1 MSDMET
7 TVEPAPPAP
16 PAPPDLLVSI
26 HGITRVF
33 DTLRAVDQLSFGVPR
48 GKVTGFIGA
57 NGAGKTTTM
66 RILAGLDYPDLGS
79 VYFDGMDLEEG
90 LREIRKSIGWM
101 PDTYGVWNDMSIW
114 EYLDF
119 FGRAYGYKGEERA
132 QRIAEVME
140 FTDLAGIADRQANKL
155 SKGMSQRLCLGRAL
169 INDPSFLILDEPA
182 AGLDPKARMEFKRLV
197 RLLVE
202 EGKTILISSH
212 ILSELSEMCDH
223 MVFID
228 KGKLI
233 FEGDAD
239 QLEKSGQTGG
249 PRYRLRLSG
258 DWQRMSDWVV
268 QHPAVELGE
277 VNEPFVSIT
286 FHQDA
291 PEEIQAF
298 LRGLV
303 VENFPLLEFRRDER
317 RLEDAFIEMVQGL
330 DRKEG
335 TWS

>member
-1 MSDMET
+1 MSMELSDST
-7 TVEPAPPAP
+7 EQSPPP
-16 PAPPDLLVSI
+16 PPPDLLVSI
-26 HGITRVF
+26 HSITRVF
-33 DTLRAVDQLSFGVPR
+33 DTLRAVDRLSFGIPK

-66 RILAGLDYPDLGS
+66 RILAGLDYPDLGQ
-79 VYFDGMDLEEG
+79 VYFGGLDLEEG
-90 LREIRKSIGWM
+90 LREIRKEIGWM
-101 PDTYGVWNDMSIW
+101 PDSYGVWNDMTIW

-119 FGRAYGYKGEERA
+119 FGRAYGYKGQERA
-132 QRIAEVME
+132 DRVAEVME
-140 FTDLAGIADRQANKL
+140 FTDLASIAERPANRL

-228 KGKLI
+228 HGKLI

-239 QLEKSGQTGG
+239 QLEKSGQVGG

-258 DWQRMSDWVV
+258 EWQRLVEWVV
-268 QHPAVELGE
+268 QHPAAELGE
-277 VNEPFVSIT
+277 VNEPFVSLT
-286 FHQDA
+286 FHQDS

-298 LRGLV
+298 LRGLI

-330 DRKEG
+330 DRGEG
-335 TWS
+335 SWS